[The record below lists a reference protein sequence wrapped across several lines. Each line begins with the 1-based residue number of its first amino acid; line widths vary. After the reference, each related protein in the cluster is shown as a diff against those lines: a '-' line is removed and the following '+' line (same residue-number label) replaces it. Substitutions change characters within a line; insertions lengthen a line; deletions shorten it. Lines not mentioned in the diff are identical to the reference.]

1 MFKIEKD
8 GTIVVGGH
16 HFDSPSDLARETA
29 FRIYYTGDR
38 QQEMILS
45 SLVETRHQLATLCG
59 YQTFGHRA
67 VSSSLAQSPENI
79 NMFLS
84 SLAVQMEPRLKAE
97 YLTMTSM
104 KEKSCTSGRPL
115 AVWDLVNLKF
125 FFCSFLYTLLSF
137 PALPLLYCEAQLVQH
152 GSGGRLRVLFPGN
165 SHGGRLL
172 RL

>member
-1 MFKIEKD
+1 M
-8 GTIVVGGH
+8 VGGH

-84 SLAVQMEPRLKAE
+84 SLAVQMEPRLKTE
-97 YLTMTSM
+97 YQEMTRM

-115 AVWDLVNLKF
+115 AVWDLVLNLTYLFHVHFSTYCYHFQPYLSSIAKHNWFSMDLEAVSEF
-125 FFCSFLYTLLSF
+125 FSLGTVM
-137 PALPLLYCEAQLVQH
+137 EV
-152 GSGGRLRVLFPGN
+152 
-165 SHGGRLL
+165 
-172 RL
+172 

>member
-1 MFKIEKD
+1 M
-8 GTIVVGGH
+8 VGGH

-84 SLAVQMEPRLKAE
+84 SLAAQIKPRLKAE
-97 YLTMTSM
+97 YQEMSRM
-104 KEKSCTSGRPL
+104 KERSCTSGRPL
-115 AVWDLVNLKF
+115 AVWDLVLNLT
-125 FFCSFLYTLLSF
+125 FLGFISLHIALLSF
-137 PALPLLYCEAQLVQH
+137 PALPLLYCEAQLVQY
-152 GSGGRLRVLFPGN
+152 GSGGRLGVL
-165 SHGGRLL
+165 
-172 RL
+172 